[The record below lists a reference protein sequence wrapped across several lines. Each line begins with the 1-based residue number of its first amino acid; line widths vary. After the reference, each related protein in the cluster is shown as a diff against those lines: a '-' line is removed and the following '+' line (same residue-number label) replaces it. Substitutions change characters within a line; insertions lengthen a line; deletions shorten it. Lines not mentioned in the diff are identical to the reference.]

1 MFVIQSYY
9 LEDIILRAVCIVSA
23 GLMNTP
29 VITIHGRSICP
40 RKIGQDL
47 SVLDPFLPLKKVT
60 QPPLL
65 VMLSTSLVAEA

>member
-1 MFVIQSYY
+1 MFVIQSIN
-9 LEDIILRAVCIVSA
+9 LEIILRAVCIVSA

-29 VITIHGRSICP
+29 VIQRYMVVQYVHA
-40 RKIGQDL
+40 KL
-47 SVLDPFLPLKKVT
+47 SRLECTGSVPTPQEVT